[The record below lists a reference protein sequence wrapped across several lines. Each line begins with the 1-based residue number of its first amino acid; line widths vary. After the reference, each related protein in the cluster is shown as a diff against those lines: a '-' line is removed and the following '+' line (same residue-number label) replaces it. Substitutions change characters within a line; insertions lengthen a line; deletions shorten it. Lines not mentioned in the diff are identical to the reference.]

1 METLLNAVEV
11 RVLGALIEKEL
22 ATPDYYPLTM
32 NSLVAACNQKSNRDP
47 VVAFDTSAVARAID
61 GLRDKNMAFEV
72 IKVDSRVPKYE
83 HNLRKA
89 LLLSEQELAVVCV
102 LFLRGPQTLG
112 EIKARTGR
120 LYPFDTLTEVQVTLE
135 TLESYDSPLT
145 MCLPIQPGRKEPRY
159 AHLLAGI
166 PENQEIDVRT
176 VSLSPTLEPD
186 LQHRIVSLE
195 EQVAD
200 LEAELAMLKDAFET
214 FRNEFT

>member
-1 METLLNAVEV
+1 METLLNDVEV

>member
-1 METLLNAVEV
+1 METLLNDVEV

-159 AHLLAGI
+159 AHLLTGI